1 MWRNTFVY
9 YSYSSAKKY
18 SVAFVLNNVLQI
30 SIKNFYGKKNLNTF
44 FMPSLYGL
52 KRLYQNLFQAFT
64 TIILRH
70 WKVVQHN
77 FELRPFCNNR
87 AWDESVDAIQSF
99 LRASTRV
106 TKTLQN
112 LFENTPVMA
121 SVLRKVVGLLV

>member
-64 TIILRH
+64 TILRH

-99 LRASTRV
+99 LKASTRV

-112 LFENTPVMA
+112 LFENTPVLA